1 MNNEYLDYMV
11 SESMSKHTIRA
22 YTSDI
27 NGCLEF
33 IGKPESEIKY
43 KDLVKWKMSIVGQ
56 SSATVARK
64 IVSIKKYFEYLTDIE
79 EIASNPSVKLN
90 NVKVQNK
97 EKTPLTST
105 QVRAMIDCADKL
117 RSKAIITMLAST
129 GMRISELTGLTIE
142 QFHTNPIKI
151 VGKGNK
157 ERDVFLTAETRKVVN
172 QYLETRG
179 ESEYDNVFLSAGRQP
194 MQANNVSIMLKNTA
208 RKAGIENWNEISNHW
223 LRTTAATMQ
232 SEAGQPIE
240 VIQDILGHKSITTTR
255 RYVKTTASR
264 KEAAMTAQLF

>member
-1 MNNEYLDYMV
+1 MNNKYMEYMV
-11 SESMSKHTIRA
+11 SEGMSQHTIRA

-33 IGKPESEIKY
+33 IGKPDSEVKY
-43 KDLVKWKMSIVGQ
+43 ADLISWKASIVGQ

-64 IVSIKKYFEYLTDIE
+64 VVSIKKYFEYLSDIE
-79 EIASNPSVKLN
+79 EINRDPSAKLKN
-90 NVKVQNK
+90 TKVQNK
-97 EKTPLTST
+97 EKTPLTPT

-142 QFHTNPIKI
+142 QYHNNPIKI
-151 VGKGNK
+151 MGKGNK
-157 ERDVFLTAETRKVVN
+157 ERDIFLTAETRNVIN

>member
-1 MNNEYLDYMV
+1 MNSKYMEYMV
-11 SESMSKHTIRA
+11 SEGMSQHTIRA

-33 IGKPESEIKY
+33 IGKPDSEVKY
-43 KDLVKWKMSIVGQ
+43 ADLISWKASIVGQ

-64 IVSIKKYFEYLTDIE
+64 VVSIKKYFEYLSDIE
-79 EIASNPSVKLN
+79 EINRDPSAKLKN
-90 NVKVQNK
+90 TKVQNK
-97 EKTPLTST
+97 EKTPLTPT

-142 QFHTNPIKI
+142 QYHSQPMVIT
-151 VGKGNK
+151 GKGDK
-157 ERDVFLTAETRKVVN
+157 ERVVYLTQATRDIVD
-172 QYLETRG
+172 QYLVIRG
-179 ESEYDNVFLSAGRQP
+179 ESEYNNVFLSSGGQP

-208 RKAGIENWNEISNHW
+208 RKAGIENWNDISNHW

-240 VIQDILGHKSITTTR
+240 VIQKILGHSSVKTTM
-255 RYVKTTASR
+255 RYVKVNNSR
-264 KEAAMTAQLF
+264 VESAMTAQLF